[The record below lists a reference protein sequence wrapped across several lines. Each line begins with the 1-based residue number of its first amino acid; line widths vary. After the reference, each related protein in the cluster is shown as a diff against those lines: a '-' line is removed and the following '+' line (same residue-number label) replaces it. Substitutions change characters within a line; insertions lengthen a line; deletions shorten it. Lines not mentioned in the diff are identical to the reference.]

1 MIKGLKQSLTQKDEG
16 KTESRFFKLQK
27 VLFDFVDKFE
37 FAVHPIL
44 AMLENILP
52 MKLWKLS
59 KKVILTMLKVR

>member
-1 MIKGLKQSLTQKDEG
+1 LKQSLTPKDEER
-16 KTESRFFKLQK
+16 TEARFFKLQK

-37 FAVHPIL
+37 FVVHPIL